1 MRGLLA
7 GMSQELPDTRSIVKV
22 PTMTPG
28 DLYTYLR
35 QVNATTG
42 CDPFDGHVLACIVA
56 AGISECRAGVTLTH
70 ALGLSGSELRRIIA
84 RYFPGAQERMEAFG
98 LDSEPMVD
106 DDERCLRELLW
117 RFRTVP
123 DSYTSLLSV
132 LIARRATRPN
142 HLWQD
147 LGLTNRGELS
157 RLMLRHFALLAR
169 RNTQDMKWKKFFFRM
184 ICRDEGYR
192 MCAAPSCSEC
202 SDFNACFGD
211 ESGESLLARVRFQ
224 SEASGLIAIQAAYTQ

>member
-1 MRGLLA
+1 
-7 GMSQELPDTRSIVKV
+7 
-22 PTMTPG
+22 MTPD
-28 DLYTYLR
+28 DLYTDLR
-35 QVNATTG
+35 RANATTA
-42 CDPFDGHVLACIVA
+42 CDPFDGHVLACIFA
-56 AGISECRAGVTLTH
+56 AGISEGKSGGSLTD
-70 ALGLSGSELRRIIA
+70 ALGISGSELRRNVEK
-84 RYFPGAQERMEAFG
+84 YFPGANERLEVFG
-98 LDSEPMVD
+98 LGGEPIVE

-117 RFRTVP
+117 RYRTVS

-147 LGLTNRGELS
+147 LGLANRGELS

-184 ICRDEGYR
+184 ICREDGYGL
-192 MCAAPSCSEC
+192 CAAPSCSEC
-202 SDFNACFGD
+202 DDFGACFGD

-224 SEASGLIAIQAAYTQ
+224 SEASGLIAIHPANAQ